1 VGTNGLPILT
11 SLHGYQRE
19 WVARDL
25 IAGLTVWA
33 VLVPEALA
41 YATIAGVSPVVGLYA
56 APPALLFYAL
66 FGSSRQLVTGP
77 MAATA
82 ALSAAA
88 VADLTTGGPENFAAF
103 TAALAI
109 ATGVIALL
117 AGLLRL
123 GFLANFISE
132 PVMKGFIVGL
142 ALTIIIG
149 QLPKIFGF
157 EKGEG
162 NFFEQAWEFLGHLG
176 DTHWRSLVVGALS
189 LGIILALRRF
199 APAVPASLV
208 AVAFGIIVVNLF
220 DLDQHGVAIIGDIQS
235 GLPTIGLPH
244 GIGLSDYFAT
254 AATAVGLMLIG
265 FAEGL
270 GAAKTYASRDGD
282 VIDANRE
289 LIAVGT
295 ANLGAGL
302 CHGMVV
308 SGSLSKTAVNASAG
322 ARSQLSGLVA
332 AVVTVI
338 TLLFLTALFEDLPE
352 PTLGAVVIA
361 AVLQLV
367 SLHAFIRLYGL
378 STRRL
383 GKIYGVAA
391 RPDFIAAMA
400 AMLGVLI
407 FDTLPGLF
415 IGIGISILL
424 LVYRASSPHVA
435 TLGNVTGSDQF
446 TDVDRHP
453 ENTTVPGVVI
463 LRVDGALFFANAD
476 SVVASIRAHAKASGV
491 RVVILDAESIPF
503 VDVSAVDALMTA
515 SQELRTFGVR
525 LVVAHDIGQVEDLF
539 RVSGAEQLLENVYP
553 TVHAAVDAVT

>member
-1 VGTNGLPILT
+1 
-11 SLHGYQRE
+11 
-19 WVARDL
+19 
-25 IAGLTVWA
+25 
-33 VLVPEALA
+33 
-41 YATIAGVSPVVGLYA
+41 
-56 APPALLFYAL
+56 
-66 FGSSRQLVTGP
+66 
-77 MAATA
+77 
-82 ALSAAA
+82 
-88 VADLTTGGPENFAAF
+88 
-103 TAALAI
+103 LAI
-109 ATGVIALL
+109 V
-117 AGLLRL
+117 L
-123 GFLANFISE
+123 G
-132 PVMKGFIVGL
+132 
-142 ALTIIIG
+142 
-149 QLPKIFGF
+149 
-157 EKGEG
+157 
-162 NFFEQAWEFLGHLG
+162 
-176 DTHWRSLVVGALS
+176 
-189 LGIILALRRF
+189 LRRF

-208 AVAFGIIVVNLF
+208 AVAFGIIAVNVF
-220 DLDQHGVAIIGDIQS
+220 DLDQHGVAIIGNIQS
-235 GLPTIGLPH
+235 GLPTLGLPH
-244 GIGLSDYFAT
+244 SIDLSDYFAT
-254 AATAVGLMLIG
+254 AATAVGLMLVG

-302 CHGMVV
+302 CQGMVV
-308 SGSLSKTAVNASAG
+308 NGSLSKTAVNASAG
-322 ARSQLSGLVA
+322 ARSQVSGIVA
-332 AVVTVI
+332 AAVTVI
-338 TLLFLTALFEDLPE
+338 TLLFLTGLFEDLPE

-361 AVLQLV
+361 AVLELV
-367 SLHAFIRLYGL
+367 SIHAFTRLYGL

-383 GKIYGVAA
+383 GKIYGIAA

-435 TLGNVTGSDQF
+435 TLGKVAGSDQF

-476 SVVASIRAHAKASGV
+476 SVVASIRAHAKAPGV

-503 VDVSAVDALMTA
+503 VDVSAVDALKSA
-515 SQELRTFGVR
+515 SQELRTIDVR
-525 LVVAHDIGQVEDLF
+525 LIVAHDIGQVQDLF

-553 TVHAAVDAVT
+553 TVQSAVDAVT